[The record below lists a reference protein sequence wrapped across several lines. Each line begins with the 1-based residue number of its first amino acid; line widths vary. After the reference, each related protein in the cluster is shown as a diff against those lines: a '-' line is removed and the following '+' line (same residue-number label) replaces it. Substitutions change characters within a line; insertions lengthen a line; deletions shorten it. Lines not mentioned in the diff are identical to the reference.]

1 MCAREDS
8 RDELGRGE
16 VNLFAALPPCITAA
30 RSTVEEPF
38 GPRPVRTPPEPK
50 PASIAPATSGGA
62 PRMNPAQHEA
72 VEHQNGPMLVLAGA
86 GSGKT
91 RVITHRIARLMER
104 GVPAHM
110 ICALTFTNKAAGEMA
125 ERVGHI
131 IKERRLGG
139 RDGGKGIV
147 ISTFHSFG
155 LMVLGRERKSL
166 GGTFTIFDQG
176 DCLSAVKEILSRI
189 DAGKKFDAS
198 DIMTRISNAKN
209 AFISAEEFCERE
221 GDDYDEMT
229 KLVYPKYQS
238 ALKTFRAFDFD
249 DLVCEVARL
258 WKEREDIRDRWQKEF
273 MYVLVDEY
281 QDTNRAQLEV
291 LRLLADRHKNI
302 CVVGDDD
309 QSIYAW
315 RGADVRNILDFDEQF
330 PGAKVVMLEQN
341 YRSDAPILAVANAVI
356 AKRSDSK
363 YKKRLF
369 TDKPGG
375 EKVRLGVAASPEA
388 EAAYVARELRR
399 LIHEEG
405 KKAKDCAIL
414 YRSNGQAKILE
425 EQLREQGVPYR
436 MIGGQQFFERKEV
449 KDLLAYLKVAL
460 NRADEISLRRIMN
473 YPPRG
478 IGDTSVER
486 LTSYALAR
494 GWSLWEAI
502 ERVDGLDDIPT
513 GAREGCRQL
522 ERIVGDMR
530 KKLMIDRE
538 KASAVTRDLCET
550 LGLRKDID
558 HTSTSTNAA
567 SRRWSNVEGIIGVLT
582 RREGR
587 VTAKGQ
593 DDTAERELMSF
604 LHSLTL
610 QIDDEEEDPGNVVT
624 LSTLHG
630 SKGLEFDYVFLI
642 GCEEGLIPHQRTL
655 DVRVTDD
662 KPQDVEEERRLFYV
676 GVTRARKRLDLTRCK
691 HRVSR
696 GKPVPRTP
704 CRFLADI
711 PADLTEEFEVKD
723 AAQMSTQQM
732 AEQATNLLAMLD
744 LLK

>member
-1 MCAREDS
+1 
-8 RDELGRGE
+8 
-16 VNLFAALPPCITAA
+16 
-30 RSTVEEPF
+30 
-38 GPRPVRTPPEPK
+38 
-50 PASIAPATSGGA
+50 
-62 PRMNPAQHEA
+62 MNPAQHEA

-125 ERVGHI
+125 ERVHHLV
-131 IKERRLGG
+131 KERRLGG
-139 RDGGKGIV
+139 TQSGARAKDIV

-176 DCLSAVKEILSRI
+176 DCLSAIKEILSRT

-198 DIMTRISNAKN
+198 AIMTRISNAKN
-209 AFISAEEFCERE
+209 AFINAEEFCERE

-229 KLVYPKYQS
+229 KLVYPRYQS

-258 WKEREDIRDRWQKEF
+258 WKEREDIRDRWQKEYL
-273 MYVLVDEY
+273 YVLVDEY

-291 LRLLADRHKNI
+291 LRLLCDRHKNI

-330 PGAKVVMLEQN
+330 KGAKVVKLEQN
-341 YRSDAPILAVANAVI
+341 YRSTAPILAVANAVI
-356 AKRSDSK
+356 SKRADSK
-363 YKKRLF
+363 YDKRLF

-375 EKVRLGVAASPEA
+375 TKVRLGVAPSPEA
-388 EAAYVARELRR
+388 EATYVARELRR

-414 YRSNGQAKILE
+414 YRSNGQAKLLE
-425 EQLREQGVPYR
+425 EQLREQGVSYR

-449 KDLLAYLKVAL
+449 KDLLSYLKLAL
-460 NRADEISLRRIMN
+460 NRADEISLRRVMN

-478 IGDTSVER
+478 IGDTSAEK
-486 LTSYALAR
+486 LTQYALAR

-502 ERVDGLDDIPT
+502 ERVDALDDVSTP
-513 GAREGCRQL
+513 ARDGCKQL
-522 ERIVGDMR
+522 ERVVGDLR
-530 KKLMIDRE
+530 KRLIIERG
-538 KASAVTRDLCET
+538 KASVVMRELAESIN
-550 LGLRKDID
+550 LRKDID
-558 HTSTSTNAA
+558 NTSTSTNAA
-567 SRRWSNVEGIIGVLT
+567 SKRWSNVEGIIGVLS
-582 RREGR
+582 RRESRMQG
-587 VTAKGQ
+587 KGQ

-610 QIDDEEEDPGNVVT
+610 QVDDEEDDPGNVVT

-630 SKGLEFDYVFLI
+630 SKGLEFDNVFLI

-655 DVRVTDD
+655 DAKAQDALN
-662 KPQDVEEERRLFYV
+662 QDVEEERRLFYV
-676 GVTRARKRLDLTRCK
+676 GVTRARVRLDMTRCK
-691 HRVSR
+691 FRAQR
-696 GKPVPRTP
+696 GKAIPRTP
-704 CRFLADI
+704 CRFLSDI
-711 PADLTEEFEVKD
+711 PEELIEDFEVKD
-723 AAQMSTQQM
+723 ASPMSTTEM
-732 AEQATNLLAMLD
+732 ATQATNLLAMLD
-744 LLK
+744 ALK